1 MIMFRVITRLKQGQR
16 FAIDKKV
23 YELNQYLLIS
33 MEMNK
38 CFTDDDK
45 EIDLRDYATYIEPF
59 DEDAWRRQMAE
70 TGFHFHS
77 SVGLIFF

>member
-1 MIMFRVITRLKQGQR
+1 MIMLRTTFKKGQR
-16 FAIDKKV
+16 FALDKKV
-23 YELNQYLLIS
+23 YELNQDMSIR
-33 MEMNK
+33 MEMRK
-38 CFTDDDK
+38 CFIDDQ
-45 EIDLRDYATYIEPF
+45 EIDLRDYATYVEPF